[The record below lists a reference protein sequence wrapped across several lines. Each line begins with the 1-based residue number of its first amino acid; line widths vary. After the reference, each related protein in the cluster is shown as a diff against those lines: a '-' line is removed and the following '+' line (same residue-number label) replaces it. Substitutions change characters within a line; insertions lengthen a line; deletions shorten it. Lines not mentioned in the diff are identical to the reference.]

1 MKHMLDVFFS
11 VHRGWLFACMCNAIL
26 KAQALQISSLHK
38 GTS

>member
-1 MKHMLDVFFS
+1 MKHILVVFFS
-11 VHRGWLFACMCNAIL
+11 LEVSYSVHVQCNP